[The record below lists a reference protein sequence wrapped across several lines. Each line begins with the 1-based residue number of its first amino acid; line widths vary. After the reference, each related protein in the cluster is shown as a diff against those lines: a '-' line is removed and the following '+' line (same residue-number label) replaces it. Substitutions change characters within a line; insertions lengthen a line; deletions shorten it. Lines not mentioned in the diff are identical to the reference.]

1 MKAYTLVGINGNAHS
16 IMGYVRVAMDDANM
30 TNDDIDAYVK
40 DATSSDYNHLVA
52 VSCEM
57 IDKVNEILGLN
68 DYDEDEDE
76 DYYMDEY
83 SEEDEDL
90 LKELHA
96 CIDRVNN
103 RYLDQNSVT

>member
-1 MKAYTLVGINGNAHS
+1 MKAYTLVGINGNAYS

-68 DYDEDEDE
+68 DYDDDEDEDE

-83 SEEDEDL
+83 SEEDEAL

-103 RYLDQNSVT
+103 RYLD

>member
-1 MKAYTLVGINGNAHS
+1 MKAYTLVGINGNAYS
-16 IMGYVRVAMDDANM
+16 IMGYVRDAMDDANM

-76 DYYMDEY
+76 YMDEY

-103 RYLDQNSVT
+103 RYLD

>member
-1 MKAYTLVGINGNAHS
+1 MKAYTLIGINGNAYS
-16 IMGYVRVAMDDANM
+16 IMGYVRAAMDDANM

-57 IDKVNEILGLN
+57 IDRVNEILGLN
-68 DYDEDEDE
+68 EYDEDEDE
-76 DYYMDEY
+76 DEYMDEY

-90 LKELHA
+90 LKELHS

-103 RYLDQNSVT
+103 RYLD

>member
-1 MKAYTLVGINGNAHS
+1 MKAYTLIGINGNAYS
-16 IMGYVRVAMDDANM
+16 IMGYVRNAMDDAKM

-40 DATSSDYNHLVA
+40 DATSSDYDHLLA

-57 IDKVNEILGLN
+57 IDRVNEILGLN

-76 DYYMDEY
+76 YMDEY

-96 CIDRVNN
+96 CIDRINN
-103 RYLDQNSVT
+103 RYLD

>member
-1 MKAYTLVGINGNAHS
+1 MKAYTLVGINGNAYS
-16 IMGYVRVAMDDANM
+16 IMGYVRVAMDDAKM
-30 TNDDIDAYVK
+30 TNDDIDAYIK
-40 DATSSDYNHLVA
+40 DATSSDYNHLLA

-57 IDKVNEILGLN
+57 IDRVNEILGLN

-76 DYYMDEY
+76 YMDEY

-103 RYLDQNSVT
+103 RYLD

>member
-1 MKAYTLVGINGNAHS
+1 MKAYTLVGINGNAYS

-68 DYDEDEDE
+68 EYDEDEDE
-76 DYYMDEY
+76 YMDEY

-103 RYLDQNSVT
+103 RYLD

>member
-1 MKAYTLVGINGNAHS
+1 MKAYTLVGIDGNAYN
-16 IMGYVRVAMDDANM
+16 IMGYVRAAMDDANM

-57 IDKVNEILGLN
+57 IDRVNEILGLN

-76 DYYMDEY
+76 YMDEY

-103 RYLDQNSVT
+103 RYLD

>member
-1 MKAYTLVGINGNAHS
+1 MKAYTLIGINGNAYS

-40 DATSSDYNHLVA
+40 DATSSDYDHLVA

-57 IDKVNEILGLN
+57 IDRVNEILGLN
-68 DYDEDEDE
+68 EYDEDEDE
-76 DYYMDEY
+76 YMDEY
-83 SEEDEDL
+83 SDEDEDL

-103 RYLDQNSVT
+103 RYLD

>member
-1 MKAYTLVGINGNAHS
+1 MKAYTLVGINGNAYS
-16 IMGYVRVAMDDANM
+16 IMGYVRDAMNDANM
-30 TNDDIDAYVK
+30 TNNDIDAYVK

-68 DYDEDEDE
+68 DYDEDED
-76 DYYMDEY
+76 DYMDEY

-103 RYLDQNSVT
+103 RYLD

>member
-1 MKAYTLVGINGNAHS
+1 MKAYTLVAINGNAYS

-57 IDKVNEILGLN
+57 IDRVNEILGLN
-68 DYDEDEDE
+68 DYDEDED
-76 DYYMDEY
+76 DYMDEY
-83 SEEDEDL
+83 SEEDEAL

-103 RYLDQNSVT
+103 RYLD

>member
-1 MKAYTLVGINGNAHS
+1 MKAYTLIGINGNAYS

-40 DATSSDYNHLVA
+40 DATSSDYNHLLA

-57 IDKVNEILGLN
+57 IDRVNEILGLN
-68 DYDEDEDE
+68 DYDEDED
-76 DYYMDEY
+76 DYMDEY

-90 LKELHA
+90 LKELHS

-103 RYLDQNSVT
+103 RYLD

>member
-1 MKAYTLVGINGNAHS
+1 MKAYTLVGINGNAYS
-16 IMGYVRVAMDDANM
+16 IMGYVRVAMDNANM

-40 DATSSDYNHLVA
+40 DATSSDYNHLLA

-68 DYDEDEDE
+68 EYDEDEDE

-103 RYLDQNSVT
+103 RYLD

>member
-1 MKAYTLVGINGNAHS
+1 MKAYTLVGINGNAYS

-57 IDKVNEILGLN
+57 IDRVNEILGLN

-76 DYYMDEY
+76 YMDEY

-103 RYLDQNSVT
+103 RYLD